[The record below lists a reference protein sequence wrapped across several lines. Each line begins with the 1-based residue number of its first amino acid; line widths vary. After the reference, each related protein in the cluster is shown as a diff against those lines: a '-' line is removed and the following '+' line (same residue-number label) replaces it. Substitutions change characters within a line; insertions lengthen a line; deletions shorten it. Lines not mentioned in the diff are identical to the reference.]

1 MSDFSK
7 EILIAVVRI
16 LKFSAGLFDKIL
28 KDSKIKS

>member
-7 EILIAVVRI
+7 EFLIAIVRI

-28 KDSKIKS
+28 KDNKSKI

>member
-28 KDSKIKS
+28 KDSKSKI